1 MQTADT
7 VKVKRCE
14 MEKWLSAEEKEA
26 KDWFTQKKRLHSTKV
41 VPASPNI
48 QVNLVIIFLHAGH
61 AHQALGA
68 SGFDKC
74 LWCGGW

>member
-26 KDWFTQKKRLHSTKV
+26 KDWFTQKKKTAFH
-41 VPASPNI
+41 
-48 QVNLVIIFLHAGH
+48 
-61 AHQALGA
+61 
-68 SGFDKC
+68 
-74 LWCGGW
+74 